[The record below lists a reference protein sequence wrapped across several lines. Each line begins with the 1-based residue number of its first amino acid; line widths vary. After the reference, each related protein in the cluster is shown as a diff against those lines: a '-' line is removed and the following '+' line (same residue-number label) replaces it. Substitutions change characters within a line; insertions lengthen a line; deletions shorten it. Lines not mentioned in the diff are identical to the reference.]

1 MLWAWA
7 VVPTSPHGACG
18 ASKEAPRGK
27 RDNDIPAAR
36 AHRWAARD
44 PYCHM
49 QIKKGGVWMGL
60 KRSEMGVTG
69 NSINT
74 ASGL

>member
-1 MLWAWA
+1 MLIT
-7 VVPTSPHGACG
+7 VCVFCQVGAIAEPSFTISHTAMSLRSHSLYG
-18 ASKEAPRGK
+18 NK
-27 RDNDIPAAR
+27 NDT
-36 AHRWAARD
+36 RD

-69 NSINT
+69 DSINT
-74 ASGL
+74 VSGL

>member
-1 MLWAWA
+1 MVQFQRMEILHYLNITISHTAMHLR
-7 VVPTSPHGACG
+7 SHSLCG
-18 ASKEAPRGK
+18 NK
-27 RDNDIPAAR
+27 NDT
-36 AHRWAARD
+36 RD